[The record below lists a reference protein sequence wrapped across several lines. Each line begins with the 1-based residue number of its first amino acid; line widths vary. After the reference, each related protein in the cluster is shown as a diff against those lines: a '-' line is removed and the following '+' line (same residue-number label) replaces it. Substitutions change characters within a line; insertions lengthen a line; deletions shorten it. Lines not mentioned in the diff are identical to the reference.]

1 MPLSRPW
8 RRDVPSSVAL
18 VLIALPLCLGISL
31 ASGAPLTSGLVSGVV
46 GGLVVGALS
55 GSPVMV
61 SGPAAGLT
69 AIVIAGIAATG
80 SFRAFL
86 VAVVL
91 AGVIQL
97 VLGMLRVGI
106 VGYFFP
112 NAVIRGMLAGI
123 GVTLI
128 LKQLPHAIGYD
139 VGFEGDESFRQA
151 NDATTFST
159 LGDMMGSI
167 HVGALLTTIAALAAL
182 LAWERWRPER
192 LRMAPAALVAVLVG
206 IGFNFLLPRVDASL
220 ALQASHL
227 VQLPVAAN
235 PSEWAAYIIW
245 PDWSAISSTT
255 TWRVALTVAIVAS
268 LESLLTLDATD
279 KMDQFKR
286 KTDTNRELFAQGAG
300 NVVSGLFGGLPITG
314 VLVRSAANVDAGART
329 RRSTMMHGA
338 LLLAAVLTLPVVL
351 NQIPLAALAAILLYT
366 GYRLA
371 SPALFRM
378 AWSQGRAQFA
388 PFLVTLVA
396 IVLSDLLVGISIGLA
411 VGFFLILREHLRL
424 PALRVISPPG
434 AVLTRYAL
442 PEQATFLSKANIERS
457 LEALP
462 PGGRVEI
469 DGRETKRFDTDVL
482 EQLHEFAE
490 TARLRNIDYRLV
502 GIPAAPTTP
511 THTL

>member
-1 MPLSRPW
+1 M
-8 RRDVPSSVAL
+8 
-18 VLIALPLCLGISL
+18 LIALPLCLGISL
-31 ASGAPLTSGLVSGVV
+31 ASGAPLTSGLISGVV
-46 GGLVVGALS
+46 GGVLVGALS
-55 GSPVMV
+55 ASPVMV

-69 AIVIAGIAATG
+69 ATVIAGIAATG

-91 AGVIQL
+91 AGLVQL

-123 GVTLI
+123 GITLI

-139 VGFEGDESFRQA
+139 LGFEGDETFRQS
-151 NDATTFST
+151 NDANTFSA
-159 LGDMMGSI
+159 LGDMLGGI
-167 HVGALLTTIAALAAL
+167 HPGALLTTIAALAAL
-182 LAWERWRPER
+182 LAWERWRPEGWR
-192 LRMAPAALVAVLVG
+192 VLPAALIAVLVG
-206 IGFNFLLPRVDASL
+206 IGMNFMLPQWNSAWGFE
-220 ALQASHL
+220 ASHL
-227 VQLPVAAN
+227 VQLPVATHPA
-235 PSEWAAYIIW
+235 EWAAFLTW
-245 PDWSAISSTT
+245 PDWAAISSAT
-255 TWRVALTVAIVAS
+255 TWRVALTIAVVAS

-286 KTDTNRELFAQGAG
+286 KSDTNRELLAQGAG
-300 NVVSGLFGGLPITG
+300 NVVSGLIGGLPLTG

-329 RRSTMMHGA
+329 RRASMMHGA

-351 NQIPLAALAAILLYT
+351 NYIPLAALAAILLYT
-366 GYRLA
+366 GYKLA
-371 SPALFRM
+371 SPELFRM
-378 AWSQGRAQFA
+378 AWSQGRTQFA
-388 PFLVTLVA
+388 PFVVTLVA

-411 VGFFLILREHLRL
+411 VGFFFILREHLRL

-442 PEQATFLSKANIERS
+442 PEQATFLNKANIERS

-462 PGGRVEI
+462 AGSRVEI

-502 GIPAAPTTP
+502 GIS
-511 THTL
+511 TLR

>member
-1 MPLSRPW
+1 MPLTHPW
-8 RRDVPSSVAL
+8 RRDLPASVAL
-18 VLIALPLCLGISL
+18 MLIALPLCLGISL
-31 ASGAPLTSGLVSGVV
+31 ASGAPLTSGLISGVV
-46 GGLVVGALS
+46 GGLLVGAIS
-55 GSPVMV
+55 ASPVMV

-69 AIVIAGIAATG
+69 ATVIAGIAATG

-91 AGVIQL
+91 AGLIQV
-97 VLGMLRVGI
+97 VLGLLRVGI

-123 GVTLI
+123 GITLI

-139 VGFEGDESFRQA
+139 IGFEGDESFRQP
-151 NDATTFST
+151 NDANTFT
-159 LGDMMGSI
+159 VLADMFGGI
-167 HVGALLTTIAALAAL
+167 HAGALITTIAALAAL
-182 LAWERWRPER
+182 LAWERWRPQS
-192 LRMAPAALVAVLVG
+192 LRMLPAAVVAVLVG
-206 IGFNFLLPRVDASL
+206 IAMNNFLPQMSAPL
-220 ALQASHL
+220 ALEASHL
-227 VQLPVAAN
+227 VQLPVASHPA
-235 PSEWAAYIIW
+235 EWAAFLTW
-245 PDWSAISSTT
+245 PDWSAISSLT

-286 KTDTNRELFAQGAG
+286 KSDTNRELFAQGAG
-300 NVVSGLFGGLPITG
+300 NVFAGLLGGLPLTG

-329 RRSTMMHGA
+329 RRSSMMHGV
-338 LLLAAVLTLPVVL
+338 LLLTAVLTLPVVL

-371 SPALFRM
+371 SPELFRM

-388 PFLVTLVA
+388 PFIVTLVA

-411 VGFFLILREHLRL
+411 VGFLFILREHLRL
-424 PALRVISPPG
+424 PALRVVSPPG
-434 AVLTRYAL
+434 AVLTRYVL
-442 PEQATFLSKANIERS
+442 PEQATFLNKANIERS

-462 PGGRVEI
+462 AGCWVEI
-469 DGRETKRFDTDVL
+469 DGRDTRRFDTDVL